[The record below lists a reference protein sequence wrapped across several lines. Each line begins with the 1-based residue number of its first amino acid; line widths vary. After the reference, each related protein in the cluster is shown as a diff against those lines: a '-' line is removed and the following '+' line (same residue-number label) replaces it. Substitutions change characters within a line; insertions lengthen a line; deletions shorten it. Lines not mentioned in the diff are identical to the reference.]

1 YSTYFFP
8 AGIQRT
14 PRNVV
19 YMPKG
24 TIMFSIIAE
33 LISKGFDFFIKRKT
47 LEKEVQT
54 TNAEGQIEVNKEEI
68 EKVSFH
74 WRNALGFV
82 ITLIILYNWIIV
94 PVLDAFGI
102 VVIQVPLGQLMQVLL
117 IMVGG
122 S

>member
-1 YSTYFFP
+1 M
-8 AGIQRT
+8 I
-14 PRNVV
+14 
-19 YMPKG
+19 
-24 TIMFSIIAE
+24 SIIME
-33 LISKGFDFFIKRKT
+33 LLSKGMDFFIKKKT
-47 LEKEVQT
+47 VEQEVEK

-68 EKVSFH
+68 ERVSFH

-82 ITLIILYNWIIV
+82 LTIIIFYNWIIV

-102 VVIQVPLGQLMQVLL
+102 VVIQVPLGQLLQILL

>member
-1 YSTYFFP
+1 M
-8 AGIQRT
+8 I
-14 PRNVV
+14 
-19 YMPKG
+19 
-24 TIMFSIIAE
+24 SILVE
-33 LISKGFDFFIKRKT
+33 LIKSGMDFFIKKKT
-47 LEKEVQT
+47 VEKEVQK

-68 EKVSFH
+68 ERVSFH

-82 ITLIILYNWIIV
+82 LTLIILYNWIIV
-94 PVLDAFGI
+94 PVLDFFGI

>member
-1 YSTYFFP
+1 M
-8 AGIQRT
+8 I
-14 PRNVV
+14 
-19 YMPKG
+19 
-24 TIMFSIIAE
+24 SIILD
-33 LISKGFDFFIKRKT
+33 LIKTGMDFFVKKKT
-47 LEKEVQT
+47 IEQDVKK

-82 ITLIILYNWIIV
+82 LTLIILYNWIVI
-94 PVLDAFGI
+94 PLLDAFGI
-102 VVIQVPLGQLMQVLL
+102 VVIQVPLGQLLQVLL

>member
-1 YSTYFFP
+1 
-8 AGIQRT
+8 
-14 PRNVV
+14 
-19 YMPKG
+19 
-24 TIMFSIIAE
+24 MFSIIAE
-33 LISKGFDFFIKRKT
+33 LISKGMDFFLKKQTIAKDI
-47 LEKEVQT
+47 QT

>member
-1 YSTYFFP
+1 
-8 AGIQRT
+8 
-14 PRNVV
+14 
-19 YMPKG
+19 
-24 TIMFSIIAE
+24 MFSIIAE
-33 LISKGFDFFIKRKT
+33 LLSKGMDFFLKRQTIAKD
-47 LEKEVQT
+47 VHT

-82 ITLIILYNWIIV
+82 ITLIIFYNWIIV

>member
-1 YSTYFFP
+1 M
-8 AGIQRT
+8 I
-14 PRNVV
+14 
-19 YMPKG
+19 
-24 TIMFSIIAE
+24 SILVE
-33 LISKGFDFFIKRKT
+33 LIKSGMDFFIKKKT
-47 LEKEVQT
+47 VEKEVQK

-68 EKVSFH
+68 ERVSFH

-82 ITLIILYNWIIV
+82 LTLIILYNWIIV

>member
-1 YSTYFFP
+1 MI
-8 AGIQRT
+8 G
-14 PRNVV
+14 
-19 YMPKG
+19 M
-24 TIMFSIIAE
+24 IID
-33 LISKGFDFFIKRKT
+33 LIKTGMDFFIKKKT
-47 LEKEVQT
+47 VEQEVQK
-54 TNAEGQIEVNKEEI
+54 TNAEGQIETNKEEI

-94 PVLDAFGI
+94 PVLDFFGI

>member
-1 YSTYFFP
+1 M
-8 AGIQRT
+8 I
-14 PRNVV
+14 
-19 YMPKG
+19 
-24 TIMFSIIAE
+24 SILVE
-33 LISKGFDFFIKRKT
+33 LIKSGMDFFIKKKT
-47 LEKEVQT
+47 VEKEVQK

-82 ITLIILYNWIIV
+82 LTLIILYNWIIV

-102 VVIQVPLGQLMQVLL
+102 VVIQVPLGQLLQVLL

>member
-1 YSTYFFP
+1 MI
-8 AGIQRT
+8 G
-14 PRNVV
+14 
-19 YMPKG
+19 M
-24 TIMFSIIAE
+24 IID
-33 LISKGFDFFIKRKT
+33 LIKTGMDFFIKKKT
-47 LEKEVQT
+47 VEQEVQK
-54 TNAEGQIEVNKEEI
+54 TNAEGQIETNKEEI

-94 PVLDAFGI
+94 PVLDFFGI

-122 S
+122 G

>member
-1 YSTYFFP
+1 M
-8 AGIQRT
+8 I
-14 PRNVV
+14 
-19 YMPKG
+19 
-24 TIMFSIIAE
+24 SIIVE
-33 LISKGFDFFIKRKT
+33 LIKSGMDFFIKKKT
-47 LEKEVQT
+47 VEKEVQK

-82 ITLIILYNWIIV
+82 LTLIILYNWIIV

-102 VVIQVPLGQLMQVLL
+102 VVIQVPLGQLLQVLL

-122 S
+122 G

>member
-1 YSTYFFP
+1 MIT
-8 AGIQRT
+8 
-14 PRNVV
+14 
-19 YMPKG
+19 
-24 TIMFSIIAE
+24 
-33 LISKGFDFFIKRKT
+33 LILDLIKNGMDFFIKRKT
-47 LEKEVQT
+47 LEQEVT
-54 TNAEGQIEVNKEEI
+54 KTNAEGQMEVNKEEI

-82 ITLIILYNWIIV
+82 LTAIIFYNWIIV

-102 VVIQVPLGQLMQVLL
+102 VVIQVPLGQLLQVLL

>member
-1 YSTYFFP
+1 
-8 AGIQRT
+8 
-14 PRNVV
+14 
-19 YMPKG
+19 
-24 TIMFSIIAE
+24 MFSIIAE
-33 LISKGFDFFIKRKT
+33 LISKGMDFFLKKQTIAKD
-47 LEKEVQT
+47 VQT

-102 VVIQVPLGQLMQVLL
+102 VVIQVPLGQLLQVLL

>member
-1 YSTYFFP
+1 M
-8 AGIQRT
+8 IR
-14 PRNVV
+14 
-19 YMPKG
+19 M
-24 TIMFSIIAE
+24 IID
-33 LISKGFDFFIKRKT
+33 LIKTGMDFFIKKKT
-47 LEKEVQT
+47 VEQNVQK
-54 TNAEGQIEVNKEEI
+54 TNAEGQIETNKEEI

-94 PVLDAFGI
+94 PVLDFFGI

>member
-1 YSTYFFP
+1 M
-8 AGIQRT
+8 IDVIL
-14 PRNVV
+14 N
-19 YMPKG
+19 
-24 TIMFSIIAE
+24 
-33 LISKGFDFFIKRKT
+33 LLSKGMDFFIKRKT
-47 LEKEVQT
+47 IQADVEK
-54 TNAEGQIEVNKEEI
+54 TNAEGQIETNREEI
-68 EKVSFH
+68 ENVSFH

-102 VVIQVPLGQLMQVLL
+102 VVIQVPIGQLMQVLL

>member
-1 YSTYFFP
+1 M
-8 AGIQRT
+8 I
-14 PRNVV
+14 
-19 YMPKG
+19 
-24 TIMFSIIAE
+24 SIIVE
-33 LISKGFDFFIKRKT
+33 LIKSGMDFFIKKKT
-47 LEKEVQT
+47 VEKEVQK

-74 WRNALGFV
+74 WRNALGFTL
-82 ITLIILYNWIIV
+82 TLIILYKWIIV

-102 VVIQVPLGQLMQVLL
+102 VVIQVPLGQLLQVLL

>member
-1 YSTYFFP
+1 MSFF
-8 AGIQRT
+8 
-14 PRNVV
+14 
-19 YMPKG
+19 
-24 TIMFSIIAE
+24 
-33 LISKGFDFFIKRKT
+33 LKRKT
-47 LEKEVQT
+47 IDQEVQE
-54 TNAEGQIEVNKEEI
+54 TNAEEQIETNREEI
-68 EKVSFH
+68 EKVTFH

-102 VVIQVPLGQLMQVLL
+102 MVIQVPLGQPLQVLL